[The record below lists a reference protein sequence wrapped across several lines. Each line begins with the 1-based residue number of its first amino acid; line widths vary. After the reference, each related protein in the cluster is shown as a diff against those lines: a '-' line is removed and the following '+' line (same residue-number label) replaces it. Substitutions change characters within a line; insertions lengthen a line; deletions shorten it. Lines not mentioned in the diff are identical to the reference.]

1 MSVGFVMI
9 LPLELCMQ
17 SRELSVVGWN
27 IFLCMVFGFV
37 LSSVLYFVMAVL
49 QLSVVCLVTILY
61 IWALAFLP
69 ILVMLSIHCMYSV

>member
-1 MSVGFVMI
+1 MI

-17 SRELSVVGWN
+17 SRELSVVRWN
-27 IFLCMVFGFV
+27 IFLCMVFCFM

-61 IWALAFLP
+61 AWALAFLP
-69 ILVMLSIHCMYSV
+69 ILAMLSIHCMYCLICG